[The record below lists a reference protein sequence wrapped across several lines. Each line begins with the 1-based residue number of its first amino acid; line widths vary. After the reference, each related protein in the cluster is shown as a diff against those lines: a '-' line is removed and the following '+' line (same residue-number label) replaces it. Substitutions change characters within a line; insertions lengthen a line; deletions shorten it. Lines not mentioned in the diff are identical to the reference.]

1 MRDQHRK
8 VVAKVIQSF
17 NLLPPFSLF
26 DFVEE
31 RLRCSNN
38 GIRRILSLSRS
49 ADAKTLI
56 YEEIPIGGIIEEE
69 VEDIKFSFPSYSCP
83 SLIRISF
90 WNQDVDQCSVNSQEG
105 DSLLGYA
112 ILKRDV
118 IPDNSYDKWHV
129 FEAVFRKYPHRHN
142 CVPCPTEY
150 SVTIGSSEYEIK
162 GVLYCQQNGLNK
174 SCAQV
179 ALRSIISRHTLRGDV
194 SYREINDIAKKE
206 LVEGSFDPSKGLSV
220 PQIRRVLTAYDLDF
234 QDIEY
239 SAKADLK
246 KMLPYQKYVYS
257 GLESGSGALLGFRLA
272 GKNFEEESRHII
284 PIYGHTFNKD
294 TWVPDAEISY
304 FKIGEGV
311 GYIPSESWTSSF
323 LGHDDNF
330 GPNFCIPRLY
340 IDPDKVDYVV
350 EIFRPG
356 VKFSGLQAEALA
368 LNILYSILNDQLN
381 IQNKWLQRLIQWT
394 RIQQII
400 FRAQALK
407 RKEYINHLRSLK
419 DWEGNKEYSQIC
431 DFFNEEL
438 PDFLWVVEISTPH
451 LFPANQRK
459 LGEIVFDATHRIETT
474 EINVISEK
482 FLFARLPSVYL
493 FGGESDND
501 TPQFRTTL
509 SNVISHTELA
519 ILSN

>member
-1 MRDQHRK
+1 
-8 VVAKVIQSF
+8 VVAEVIELI

-26 DFVEE
+26 DFIEE
-31 RLRCSNN
+31 RLKCNNN

-56 YEEIPIGGIIEEE
+56 YEQIPIDGIIKEE

-90 WNQDVDQCSVNSQEG
+90 WNQDIDQCSVNSQEG
-105 DSLLGYA
+105 DSFLGYA
-112 ILKRDV
+112 ILKKDV
-118 IPDNSYDKWHV
+118 VPDITYDRWHV

-150 SVTIGSSEYEIK
+150 SVTIGTSEYKIK
-162 GVLYCQQNGLNK
+162 GVLYCQQNELNK

-179 ALRSIISRHTLRGDV
+179 ALRSIISRHTPYGDV
-194 SYREINDIAKKE
+194 SYREINNIAKE
-206 LVEGSFDPSKGLSV
+206 LGNTFDPCKGLSI
-220 PQIRRVLTAYDLDF
+220 PQIRKVLTAYDLDF
-234 QDIEY
+234 QDIDY
-239 SAKADLK
+239 PAKTDLK

-272 GKNFEEESRHII
+272 GKNCKEERGHII

-350 EIFRPG
+350 EVFRPG

-368 LNILYSILNDQLN
+368 LNILYSILDNHLN
-381 IQNKWLQRLIQWT
+381 IKNKWIQRLKQWT
-394 RIQQII
+394 DIQQII
-400 FRAQALK
+400 LRAQALK
-407 RKEYINHLRSLK
+407 KGEYVNHLRSLK
-419 DWEGNKEYSQIC
+419 DWEDNQENSQIC
-431 DFFNEEL
+431 DFFDEEL

-459 LGEIVFDATHRIETT
+459 LGEIVFDATNKLETT
-474 EINVISEK
+474 EINSISEK
-482 FLFARLPSVYL
+482 FLFVRLPSIYL
-493 FGGESDND
+493 FGGESINN

-509 SNVISHTELA
+509 SNLISHTELA
-519 ILSN
+519 ILSK